1 MFNQILETALS
12 HKLERGQ
19 VSFDK
24 CVDHANNQTIR
35 ISLIDFIDT
44 TARKIINSGHRKGN
58 CKCSECDKLRKLEN
72 KWLGTFY
79 VECGLNARNVLFF
92 CCLNKFYFSTF
103 VFTLIFQKNVPKLV
117 LFML

>member
-1 MFNQILETALS
+1 MFNQILETASS
-12 HKLERGQ
+12 HKFERGQ

-24 CVDHANNQTIR
+24 CANNQTIR

-58 CKCSECDKLRKLEN
+58 CKCSECDELRKLEN

-79 VECGLNARNVLFF
+79 GKCGLNARNVLFLLLKQVLF
-92 CCLNKFYFSTF
+92 LYLCFYPDIS
-103 VFTLIFQKNVPKLV
+103 KNVPKLV